1 MSLPLPLIAG
11 AAVLLV
17 LSKKKK
23 RKKVTGTGEPDD
35 APGSGWPE
43 PEPGIGS
50 PGSSG
55 YITMRPGGAPPPIV
69 GWNDTVESRALSV
82 MTAEWEASDRVL
94 SGGKFFILMR
104 NTAMAIWP
112 HVRWPTTINDE
123 MKMVEVTPGNRIP
136 RWVYDLGNEGP
147 KALQVWLNL
156 RTLSWN
162 ITGYKPPV

>member
-1 MSLPLPLIAG
+1 MASLALPMLFG
-11 AAVLLV
+11 AAVLV

-23 RKKVTGTGEPDD
+23 RKKVTGEPDD

-43 PEPGIGS
+43 PDPGTGS
-50 PGSSG
+50 PGSG
-55 YITMRPGGAPPPIV
+55 YITSRPGGAPPPIV
-69 GWNDTVESRALSV
+69 GWNDSIEGRARSV
-82 MTAEWEASDRVL
+82 MTAGWEASDKVL

-147 KALQVWLNL
+147 KALRIWLNL
-156 RTLSWN
+156 RTLAWN